1 MVSVLI
7 NDLELAIAAI
17 AEGHLCAIPTETV
30 YGLAADAQ
38 NSAAVSRIFVAK
50 NRPQDHPLIVHICD
64 YSSALDWLTDLPK
77 WAHQLA
83 ESCWP
88 GPLTIVGQR
97 SALATDQITG
107 GQSTV
112 AVRVPNHEL
121 TLQLLKRLKLNGISG
136 VVAPSANRFGHV
148 SPTTAEHVFADLGDY
163 LTSNG
168 DLILD
173 GGPCDIGIES
183 TIVLAIDNS
192 PIILRPG
199 AVSAAII
206 EAITGLEVQSNDAG
220 GLKVSGSL
228 ASHYAPR
235 AKVNVVSSLASQ
247 SFDQGSGFIALSE
260 IPTPFGLTRLAEP
273 ATADAFASDL
283 YRAFRE
289 GDELGLAHI
298 YLVLPEDTGIGLAIA
313 DRVKKAA
320 HPDKEKHS

>member
-1 MVSVLI
+1 MSVLI
-7 NDLELAIAAI
+7 HDLELAIAAI

-30 YGLAADAQ
+30 YGLAADAK
-38 NSAAVSRIFVAK
+38 NSVAVSRIFTAK
-50 NRPQDHPLIVHICD
+50 NRPQDHPLIVHVCE
-64 YSSALDWLTDLPK
+64 YSSALDWLADLPN

-97 SALATDQITG
+97 SVLATDQITG

-112 AVRVPNHEL
+112 AVRVPNHAL
-121 TLQLLKRLKLNGISG
+121 TLQLLKALKLRGIFG

-148 SPTTAEHVFADLGDY
+148 SPTTAEHVLADLGDY
-163 LTSNG
+163 LTANG
-168 DLILD
+168 DPILD
-173 GGPCDIGIES
+173 GGPCEIGIES
-183 TIVLAIDNS
+183 TIVLAIDDS

-199 AVSAAII
+199 AISAAVI
-206 EAITGLEVQSNDAG
+206 EAITGLEVQSNEID

-235 AKVNVVSSLASQ
+235 AKVKVVSNLESE
-247 SFDQGSGFIALSE
+247 SFEQGSGFIALHE
-260 IPTPFGLTRLAEP
+260 IQTPDGLTRLAEP
-273 ATADAFASDL
+273 TTADDFATDL

-289 GDELGLAHI
+289 GDELGLVHI
-298 YLVLPEDTGIGLAIA
+298 YLVLPEEAGIGLAIA